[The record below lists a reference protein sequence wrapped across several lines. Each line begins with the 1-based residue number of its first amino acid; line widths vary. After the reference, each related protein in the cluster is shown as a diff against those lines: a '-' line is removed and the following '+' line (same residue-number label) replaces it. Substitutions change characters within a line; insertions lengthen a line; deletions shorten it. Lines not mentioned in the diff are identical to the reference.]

1 MGEERRTEHRFLRV
15 KEGRRE
21 AWEGEG
27 IKKSGVN
34 HVGESKEE
42 IVVKGR
48 MRLPALVAAGGTER
62 SIESRPWDKTGG
74 FGERFPGSG
83 GGGEACGPQMD
94 EGVNAT
100 VNGAE
105 ESVGTQEREF
115 GRLKGQLSFLCF
127 SDPGACLLINS
138 REATNTKGKYIKQ
151 KNKQTGYKCRNTSKI

>member
-1 MGEERRTEHRFLRV
+1 MRARHWVTSRETLGEERRTEHRFLRV

-21 AWEGEG
+21 AWEREG
-27 IKKSGVN
+27 IKKSAVN

-42 IVVKGR
+42 IVVKR
-48 MRLPALVAAGGTER
+48 RVRLPMLVAADGTER
-62 SIESRPWDKTGG
+62 SIESCPWDGTDD

-83 GGGEACGPQMD
+83 EGEACRTRMD

-127 SDPGACLLINS
+127 
-138 REATNTKGKYIKQ
+138 
-151 KNKQTGYKCRNTSKI
+151 